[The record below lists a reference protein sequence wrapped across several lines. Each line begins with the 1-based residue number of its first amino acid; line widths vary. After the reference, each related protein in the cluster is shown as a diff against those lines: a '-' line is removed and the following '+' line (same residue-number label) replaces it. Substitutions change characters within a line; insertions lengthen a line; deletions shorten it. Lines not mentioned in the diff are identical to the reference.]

1 MALKIA
7 EPDPGP
13 DLFGTATA
21 TDLVAARA
29 AQAPQATAVVRGT
42 RSISY
47 AELDARAE
55 RLADHLHGLGV
66 GPGVIVGLWVNRSI
80 EMVIGALAILK
91 TAAAY
96 LPMDPGCPPERVGFM
111 LADAQVPV
119 LVTEKA
125 LSQTL
130 PTPSCRVV
138 CLDPG
143 GAFVGSGNARRL
155 AGGPR
160 PGDRAYVIYTSG
172 STGLPKGVEVTHD
185 ALMSLVLW
193 HQRAFRVTHADRAT
207 QIASPAFDAAVW
219 ELWPYLT
226 AGASVYIPEEETR
239 TDPGLLRDWLVAQG
253 VTITFVPTPM
263 AELAMTLEWPK
274 RTALRILLTGGD
286 TLHRYPP
293 QGLPFAVVNNY
304 GPTEATVVATSGL
317 VAPLAGQSTLPSIG
331 RAISE
336 AWIYILDENGEPV
349 RAGTL
354 GELYIGGRGVARGYL
369 NRPELTA
376 SRFSPDPFAQDP
388 QARMYRTGDLVRLR
402 PDGDLEYVGRTDDQV
417 KIRGYRVELGEIEAA
432 LAGHP
437 DVRQA
442 AVIAREDAPG
452 DKRLVAYIV
461 PASSLPLDTTGLRS
475 FLKSR
480 LPEYMVPAIMVA
492 MPALPVTTNGKV
504 DRRALPAPEAARAA
518 QDDDTRPRSLIEAR
532 VGEMVSALLQVD
544 RVAGDENFFMLG
556 GHSLMG
562 AQLLVQVHETF
573 GVELPLRTLFEVPTV
588 SGLSLEI
595 EQRLAA
601 DLEALT
607 DDEAE
612 RLLA

>member
-1 MALKIA
+1 MKIA
-7 EPDPGP
+7 QPDPGP
-13 DLFGTATA
+13 DLVATA
-21 TDLVAARA
+21 TVPDLVATRA
-29 AQAPQATAVVRGT
+29 AEAPQATAVVRGT

-47 AELDARAE
+47 AELDARAD

-66 GPGVIVGLWVNRSI
+66 GPGVIVGLWANRSI
-80 EMVIGALAILK
+80 EMVIGALGILK

-119 LVTEKA
+119 LVTEPG

-130 PTPSCRVV
+130 PTPSCQVV
-138 CLDPG
+138 CLGPG
-143 GAFVGSGNARRL
+143 GAFVGSGNARRP

-193 HQRAFRVTHADRAT
+193 HQRAFRVTRADRAT

-239 TDPGLLRDWLVAQG
+239 MDPGLLRDWLVAQG

-274 RTALRILLTGGD
+274 RSALRILLTGGD

-293 QGLPFAVVNNY
+293 QSLPFAVVNNY

-317 VAPLAGQSTLPSIG
+317 VAPLEGQSTLPSIG
-331 RAISE
+331 QAISN

-376 SRFSPDPFAQDP
+376 SRFVPDPFAQDP

-437 DVRQA
+437 NVRQA
-442 AVIAREDAPG
+442 AVIAR
-452 DKRLVAYIV
+452 
-461 PASSLPLDTTGLRS
+461 
-475 FLKSR
+475 
-480 LPEYMVPAIMVA
+480 
-492 MPALPVTTNGKV
+492 
-504 DRRALPAPEAARAA
+504 
-518 QDDDTRPRSLIEAR
+518 
-532 VGEMVSALLQVD
+532 
-544 RVAGDENFFMLG
+544 
-556 GHSLMG
+556 
-562 AQLLVQVHETF
+562 
-573 GVELPLRTLFEVPTV
+573 
-588 SGLSLEI
+588 
-595 EQRLAA
+595 
-601 DLEALT
+601 
-607 DDEAE
+607 
-612 RLLA
+612 